1 MHVPC
6 GLGIRSLPAKG
17 RIVVQDQ
24 WIEMMKNGLLSRH
37 PFLIG
42 KAQDVE
48 LGEWDESYSEKIW

>member
-6 GLGIRSLPAKG
+6 GLDIRSLPAKG

-48 LGEWDESYSEKIW
+48 LGE